1 MKIVGLAGLQC
12 TFTLYN
18 ISFILFFLALKTVGY
33 YFSLCYFFSFNSCIH
48 SLTFN

>member
-18 ISFILFFLALKTVGY
+18 ISFILFF
-33 YFSLCYFFSFNSCIH
+33 FSIKDSWLLFFTLLLFF
-48 SLTFN
+48 L